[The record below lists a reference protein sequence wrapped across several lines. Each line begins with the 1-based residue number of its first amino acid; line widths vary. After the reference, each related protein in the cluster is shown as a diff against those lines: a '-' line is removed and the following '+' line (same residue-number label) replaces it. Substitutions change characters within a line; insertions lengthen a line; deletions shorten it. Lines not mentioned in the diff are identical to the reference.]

1 MNEAELLSHF
11 RRAWEEKRPALIISG
26 PIGAGK
32 TQASSALAARLAK
45 EGLTVGGVVSP
56 RMIRDGETVGY
67 RVKDLRTG
75 KELLLC
81 AREPIPGEREAFPFR
96 RFFFSQKA
104 LDFAN
109 LVLREAAKEAE
120 VMVVDEVGPLELSG
134 RGFASG
140 LWAARE
146 GQAFLILTVRPHLL
160 SEVGRWLNLGN
171 ASVFFLSAEEPHEP

>member
-1 MNEAELLSHF
+1 MRGKLLSRF

-32 TQASSALAARLAK
+32 TLASLALAAHLKK
-45 EGLTVGGVVSP
+45 EGLTIGGVVSP
-56 RMIRDGETVGY
+56 RVIRNGETVGY

-81 AREPIPGEREAFPFR
+81 AREPFPGAFPFR

-120 VMVVDEVGPLELSG
+120 VIVVDEVGPLELSG
-134 RGFASG
+134 RGFALG

-146 GQAFLILTVRPHLL
+146 SSAFLILTVRPSLL
-160 SEVGRWLNLGN
+160 SEVERWLKLENGSVVFLLGGD
-171 ASVFFLSAEEPHEP
+171 P